1 MRWFEFA
8 LVVLTLF
15 TGIVWLL
22 DKWFFAKRRTANAG
36 LLEAREPLVVDY
48 SKCVAR
54 SWQVA
59 SMTHRVEGR
68 KVPRRIGSERCPRPA
83 AC

>member
-36 LLEAREPLVVDY
+36 
-48 SKCVAR
+48 
-54 SWQVA
+54 
-59 SMTHRVEGR
+59 
-68 KVPRRIGSERCPRPA
+68 
-83 AC
+83 